1 MPQTYITLL
10 LTILTISLA
19 GCQPKSLT
27 AIDRSLQEYGDG
39 QWLLSKMWAE
49 ESIGN
54 HANVDEANYM
64 IGLCE
69 FQRNRLNSAKQWFE
83 KSSQSQNR
91 EVRSKSNAMLGI
103 IAESNGDPQAAS
115 IAFAAAAN
123 ELVGRDKQRALSK
136 TSPNTPQTAH
146 APSGYFTLQFGAYRD
161 ANNAKQ
167 SVDTLNTNDKNIGL
181 GNAWIKEE
189 NDSIGRKMYLVQ
201 AGKFVSRTSA
211 NSRKNIGDLP
221 KCIIVRVR

>member
-1 MPQTYITLL
+1 MPRTCITLL
-10 LTILTISLA
+10 LTILTISML
-19 GCQPKSLT
+19 GCQPKKLT
-27 AIDRSLQEYGDG
+27 AIDRSLQEYVDG

-49 ESIGN
+49 EAIGN
-54 HANVDEANYM
+54 HRDVDEANYI

-103 IAESNGDPQAAS
+103 IAESDGDTQAAS
-115 IAFAAAAN
+115 IAFAAAAS
-123 ELVGRDKQRALSK
+123 ELVGRDKQRALSR
-136 TSPNTPQTAH
+136 TSTNTIKTAH

-161 ANNAKQ
+161 KTNATQ
-167 SVDTLNTNDKNIGL
+167 SVESLNSMDENIGL
-181 GNAWIKEE
+181 GNAWLKEE

-211 NSRKNIGDLP
+211 NSRKSMGDLP
-221 KCIIVRVR
+221 KCIVVRVR